1 MKRYL
6 IFILLL
12 LLTSPFS
19 KAEFQNLSKFLEKK
33 EFSNDLETSGT
44 NKYSNR
50 EKRPFKKLKSSIDK
64 IKDLFLGPD
73 WDIPLDIPPITIGK
87 RSGLD
92 LGLGYNYKTSYDG
105 HTFVRT
111 DTYKLGFSIRPG
123 DLFQGLP
130 LFLNISDKSE
140 LTYKRRFKS
149 KWSFFNRPFWRNG
162 LERGVHRRNGAR
174 RS

>member
-64 IKDLFLGPD
+64 IKDLFLMY
-73 WDIPLDIPPITIGK
+73 WKDI
-87 RSGLD
+87 
-92 LGLGYNYKTSYDG
+92 
-105 HTFVRT
+105 TF
-111 DTYKLGFSIRPG
+111 
-123 DLFQGLP
+123 
-130 LFLNISDKSE
+130 
-140 LTYKRRFKS
+140 
-149 KWSFFNRPFWRNG
+149 
-162 LERGVHRRNGAR
+162 
-174 RS
+174 